1 MISLSSMIPQSR
13 SLLFFCVFL
22 YLFFLSLC
30 LSVVSFF
37 MKLFCPCSFLLLLS
51 LLHSLV
57 CIFYSHFFPP
67 HITFIFVCKKSRIL
81 FNIIC
86 LCKSIIHLSFHY
98 LSETLFIST
107 PFSHHLLQHVGL
119 KAGNVL
125 LTQGLFLLP
134 FFNLLKAVRYQK
146 VEP

>member
-1 MISLSSMIPQSR
+1 MRL
-13 SLLFFCVFL
+13 CVFSIL
-22 YLFFLSLC
+22 TFF
-30 LSVVSFF
+30 F
-37 MKLFCPCSFLLLLS
+37 
-51 LLHSLV
+51 
-57 CIFYSHFFPP
+57 P

-86 LCKSIIHLSFHY
+86 LCKSINHLSFHH
-98 LSETLFIST
+98 LFETLFIST

-134 FFNLLKAVRYQK
+134 FFNLSKAVKYQK
-146 VEP
+146 VERWSLVRIIIMILWLKKCRFVDMKRRKKKEEKKEIK